1 VSETEIINSTKLKV
15 NIVKEMVASKFC
27 AGEGQQGGNQIKV
40 GSLFQSNHI
49 FKLFQPLVNFMSTS
63 KIESE
68 IIGNTFVYTA
78 VKKSKTPES
87 SQTGQQI
94 SGNATFKFEKDQFSF
109 EANLEKK
116 DQNNSVPL
124 KGSGLSNSQHFSNTQ
139 EL

>member
-1 VSETEIINSTKLKV
+1 
-15 NIVKEMVASKFC
+15 MVASKFC